1 MLTSFFSKS
10 TPINFVVI
18 AVYMVV
24 FYVMATL
31 QQGFEP
37 TAANILKEV
46 IVLLLFI
53 LSSVLIDFI
62 AKRNEVTSRNAYKTI
77 LFAAFACMLF
87 RVLQNNDV
95 IISNFFVLLALR
107 RVISLKSQR
116 ETKKKIFDATLWI
129 CVASLFYFWAIL
141 FMGVVFF
148 GIIIH
153 VSHHIKNWLVPV
165 LAFLTVL
172 SLVTCLNLA
181 INESFYSFSDWFQE
195 SNFDFSLYRD
205 LTVLIPV
212 SFLLALSLWS
222 LFFYMGIIQRASSML
237 KSSLMLFLLN
247 FFLAIGVAVLAPTK
261 DSSELIFF
269 LAPLAIIVTNYFQ
282 LLNDKWFQEIL
293 LWVII
298 LLPAVLLIAF

>member
-18 AVYMVV
+18 AVYMVI
-24 FYVMATL
+24 FYSMAVL
-31 QQGFEP
+31 EGGFEP
-37 TAANILKEV
+37 SINNIFRETG
-46 IVLLLFI
+46 VLLLFI
-53 LSSVLIDFI
+53 LSSVIIDFI

-87 RVLQNNDV
+87 TALKNNDV

-129 CVASLFYFWAIL
+129 CVASLFYFWSIL

-153 VSHHIKNWLVPV
+153 VSHNIKNWLVPIIS
-165 LAFLTVL
+165 FLTVL
-172 SLVTCLNLA
+172 SIVTSLNLL
-181 INESFYSFSDWFQE
+181 INDSFYTFSDWFQE
-195 SNFDFSLYRD
+195 SNFDFTAYRNPSI
-205 LTVLIPV
+205 LIPV

-222 LFFYMGIIQRASSML
+222 LFFYFGIVQRASSML
-237 KSSLMLFLLN
+237 KPSLMLLLLN
-247 FFLAIGVAVLAPTK
+247 FFIAIGVAILAPMK
-261 DSSELIFF
+261 NSSELLFL

-282 LLNDKWFQEIL
+282 LLRDKWFQEIL

-298 LLPAVLLIAF
+298 LLPAVLLFMF